1 MKRWLPEWK
10 GRWEKIK
17 EKDSLI
23 YMIVE
28 IATGK
33 VYCGEMEQPYSSTS
47 DIVAWS
53 CVYCRQVPK
62 ESEGGDRSNV

>member
-33 VYCGEMEQPYSSTS
+33 VYCGETEQSYS
-47 DIVAWS
+47 
-53 CVYCRQVPK
+53 
-62 ESEGGDRSNV
+62 DRWHGHVCTVGRYQKQIMWGQSYV